1 MQKYTLLR
9 MITDS
14 VLIQNLPGSIGPSRY
29 PLQIEKENALTI
41 LKKGTT
47 LDVDRIKKEFS
58 RQTKHTA
65 ADATNRDTLLN
76 VQDRLHQFVMRY
88 LDARF

>member
-14 VLIQNLPGSIGPSRY
+14 VLIQNLPDSIGLSRY
-29 PLQIEKENALTI
+29 PSQMEKENALRI

-47 LDVDRIKKEFS
+47 LDVDRIKKVLS
-58 RQTKHTA
+58 RHKKHTA
-65 ADATNRDTLLN
+65 ADATNRDTSLN

>member
-14 VLIQNLPGSIGPSRY
+14 VLIQNLPGSIGLSRY
-29 PLQIEKENALTI
+29 PLQIERENALTI
-41 LKKGTT
+41 LKKETT
-47 LDVDRIKKEFS
+47 LDVDGIKKVLS
-58 RQTKHTA
+58 RHKKHTA
-65 ADATNRDTLLN
+65 ADATNRDTSLN

>member
-1 MQKYTLLR
+1 

-14 VLIQNLPGSIGPSRY
+14 VLIKYLPGSIGLSRY
-29 PLQIEKENALTI
+29 PLQIEKENTLR
-41 LKKGTT
+41 LLERETT
-47 LDVDRIKKEFS
+47 LDVDRIKKVLS
-58 RQTKHTA
+58 RHKKHTA
-65 ADATNRDTLLN
+65 ADATNRDTSLN